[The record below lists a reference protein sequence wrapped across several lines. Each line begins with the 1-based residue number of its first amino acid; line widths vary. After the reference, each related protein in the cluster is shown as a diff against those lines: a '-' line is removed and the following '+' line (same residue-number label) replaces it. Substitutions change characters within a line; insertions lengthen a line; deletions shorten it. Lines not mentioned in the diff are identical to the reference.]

1 MLRFQKPG
9 TDVRQGSGSWFCLF
23 GFGFGFGF
31 LSGVVCNAAFPTSLP
46 GSRLQSPTFLPGVEE
61 FPGSSKVGLRSRSE
75 PDVTLQSLCWKCV
88 PPVGGQ
94 QLTWKRSPWW
104 MPIYWKD
111 VHPQGDTALV
121 VAQVETR
128 GLWVISQ
135 EFRSW

>member
-1 MLRFQKPG
+1 MSGRGVAVGFVCLVLVLVLLFFPELFAMLP
-9 TDVRQGSGSWFCLF
+9 
-23 GFGFGFGF
+23 
-31 LSGVVCNAAFPTSLP
+31 SLP
-46 GSRLQSPTFLPGVEE
+46 GSRLQSPAFLPGVEE